1 MVRSLRQSAPAPLP
15 CRSSSAG
22 LLLQGRKNRRDARMN
37 ESTDPHRKSIKYLEF
52 SKINRIFAAI
62 IHDIRIDMGNNVG
75 TKETLITTNEGLRL
89 IRRERTVKMPNG
101 KLRHPVDY
109 YDATPGAVEVTP
121 EERERIRIPVY
132 KMLI

>member
-1 MVRSLRQSAPAPLP
+1 M
-15 CRSSSAG
+15 
-22 LLLQGRKNRRDARMN
+22 RR
-37 ESTDPHRKSIKYLEF
+37 TYGYVHLELCE
-52 SKINRIFAAI
+52 
-62 IHDIRIDMGNNVG
+62 DMGNNVG

-89 IRRERTVKMPNG
+89 VRRERTVKMPNG